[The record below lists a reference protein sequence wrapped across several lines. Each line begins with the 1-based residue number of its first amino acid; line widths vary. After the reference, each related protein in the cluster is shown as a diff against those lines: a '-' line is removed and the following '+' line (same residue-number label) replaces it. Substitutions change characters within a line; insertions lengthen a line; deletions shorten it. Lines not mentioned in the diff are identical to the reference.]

1 MASLFNA
8 RIRPTIITVAEAK
21 AKHIAIEAINES
33 VNEKIEEKNLS
44 YDELIHLQK
53 NNNGEITAL
62 QANIVKMNQ
71 LKSALSISIQEKIAQ
86 VGSTKANIPLGNIIN
101 SEMLAGW
108 GPKVPVR
115 LIPVGTTQINF
126 KNNFHTAGINQT
138 KHEIYL
144 EIQAEVVVLFPTIR
158 KSTEVT
164 TSIPVAETI
173 IVGTVPDS
181 YTNFEGDTEQVSDK
195 FLDLN

>member
-126 KNNFHTAGINQT
+126 KNNF
-138 KHEIYL
+138 
-144 EIQAEVVVLFPTIR
+144 
-158 KSTEVT
+158 
-164 TSIPVAETI
+164 
-173 IVGTVPDS
+173 
-181 YTNFEGDTEQVSDK
+181 
-195 FLDLN
+195 